1 MLPQRWKRAGQVL
14 FFVATVAAVTAG
26 ALRYRHAAA
35 APAWCGDCSLT
46 TEVTEKG
53 TLTYRSGTTLGLSNH
68 YLLGQRFLREEATF
82 RLIGRVGKGAVFDE
96 RLRGLVSGDRFDRSF
111 AAIPADDRCPVA
123 VSPLYPMALRRFFYA
138 LPSRPV
144 FPGQVWRID
153 FCDGRLSCR
162 YEIDTVRGADFSFAA
177 DCAGDLPEGLSVTLS
192 ARLSFRADPGLIDRA
207 EATIHVVQGP
217 VDARWNIAERPAAA
231 DATDSR

>member
-14 FFVATVAAVTAG
+14 FFVATVAAVTAA
-26 ALRYRHAAA
+26 ALRYRHAAT
-35 APAWCGDCSLT
+35 APAWCDDCSVT

-68 YLLGQRFLREEATF
+68 YLLEQHFLREEGTL
-82 RLIGRVGKGAVFDE
+82 RLTGRVEKGALFDE

-111 AAIPADDRCPVA
+111 TAVPAGDRCPVA

-153 FCDGRLSCR
+153 FCDGRFSCR
-162 YEIDTVRGADFSFAA
+162 YEIDTVRGSDFSFAA
-177 DCAGDLPEGLSVTLS
+177 DCAGALPEGLSVTLL

-207 EATIHVVQGP
+207 EATIRAVQGP
-217 VDARWNIAERPAAA
+217 VDAQWDIAERAATA
-231 DATDSR
+231 GATDSR